1 MTLTDRQRAA
11 MSSSKPDIRI
21 VENIEKLSWEAAEK
35 FVRQSREAVRTRGTF
50 TVALAGGS
58 TPKAFYGLLGSQRG
72 ASFRARVPWGTT
84 HFFWGDERHV
94 PPDHP
99 DSNYRMA
106 HEAML
111 CRVPVAPPNVHRIKA
126 ENPDASLA
134 AEDYHQELREF
145 FRLSSGQFPRF
156 DLILLGMGPDG
167 HTASLFPGT
176 DAIQEQKKVVA
187 APWVETLRTHR
198 ITLTPPVLNNAA
210 SVIFLVSGKEKAETL
225 REVLQGEF
233 QPHRFPAQIIRPKNG
248 RLLWLVDRAA
258 ARRLL
263 FPSHAA

>member
-1 MTLTDRQRAA
+1 MLPRR
-11 MSSSKPDIRI
+11 PDVRI
-21 VENIEKLSWEAAEK
+21 VENVEKLSWEAAEH
-35 FVRQSREAVRTRGTF
+35 FVRQAREAVRTRGRF

-58 TPKAFYGLLGSQRG
+58 TPKAFYRLLGSQTG
-72 ASFRARVPWGTT
+72 APFRARVPWGAT

-99 DSNYRMA
+99 DSNFRMA
-106 HEAML
+106 DEAML
-111 CRVPVAPPNVHRIKA
+111 SRVPVAPQNVHRIRA
-126 ENPDASLA
+126 ENPDASQA
-134 AEDYHQELREF
+134 AEVYDRELREF
-145 FRLSSGQFPRF
+145 FRLPPGQLPRF

-176 DAIQEQKKVVA
+176 DALQEQKKLVA
-187 APWVETLRTHR
+187 APWVETFRTHR
-198 ITLTPPVLNNAA
+198 ITLTPPVLNNGA

-233 QPHRFPAQIIRPKNG
+233 QPHRLPAQIIRPNNR

-258 ARRLL
+258 ARRLAS
-263 FPSHAA
+263 PSP

>member
-1 MTLTDRQRAA
+1 ML
-11 MSSSKPDIRI
+11 SPKPDIRI
-21 VENIEKLSWEAAEK
+21 EENVEKLSWEAAEH
-35 FVRQSREAVRTRGTF
+35 FVRQARGAVRTRGGF
-50 TVALAGGS
+50 TAALAGGS
-58 TPKAFYGLLGSQRG
+58 TPKAFYGLLGSRRG
-72 ASFRARVPWGTT
+72 APFRARVPWGTT

-106 HEAML
+106 NEAML
-111 CRVPVAPPNVHRIKA
+111 SRVPVAPQNVHRIQA
-126 ENPDASLA
+126 ENPDAALA
-134 AEDYHQELREF
+134 ADEYTEELRRF
-145 FRLSSGQFPRF
+145 FRLGAGQFPRF

-176 DAIQEQKKVVA
+176 DAVQEQKKLVT
-187 APWVETLRTHR
+187 APWVEAFRTYR

-233 QPHRFPAQIIRPKNG
+233 QPYRFPAQIIRPTNG

-258 ARRLL
+258 ARLL
-263 FPSHAA
+263 VPPPPSLPSPS

>member
-1 MTLTDRQRAA
+1 ML
-11 MSSSKPDIRI
+11 SPKPDIRI
-21 VENIEKLSWEAAEK
+21 VENVEKLSWEAAEL
-35 FVRQSREAVRTRGTF
+35 FVRQAREAVRTRGGF

-58 TPKAFYGLLGSQRG
+58 TPKAFYELLGSRRG
-72 ASFRARVPWGTT
+72 TSFRARVPWGTT

-99 DSNYRMA
+99 DSNYRVA
-106 HEAML
+106 NEAML
-111 CRVPVAPPNVHRIKA
+111 SRVPVAPQNVHRIQA
-126 ENPDASLA
+126 ENPDASMA
-134 AEDYHQELREF
+134 AEDYDQELRGF
-145 FRLSSGQFPRF
+145 FRLPSGHFPRF

-176 DAIQEQKKVVA
+176 DVIQEQKKLVV
-187 APWVETLRTHR
+187 APWVETIRTHR

-225 REVLQGEF
+225 REVLQGEY

-248 RLLWLVDRAA
+248 RLLWLVERAA
-258 ARRLL
+258 GRLL
-263 FPSHAA
+263 R

>member
-1 MTLTDRQRAA
+1 ML
-11 MSSSKPDIRI
+11 SPKPDIRI
-21 VENIEKLSWEAAEK
+21 VENVEKLSWEAAEH
-35 FVRQSREAVRTRGTF
+35 FVRQAREAVRTRGGF

-72 ASFRARVPWGTT
+72 APFRARVPWDTT

-106 HEAML
+106 NEAML
-111 CRVPVAPPNVHRIKA
+111 SRVPVAPQNVHRIQA
-126 ENPDASLA
+126 ENPDASKA
-134 AEDYHQELREF
+134 ADEYAKELRQF
-145 FRLSSGQFPRF
+145 FRLKAGQLPRF

-176 DAIQEQKKVVA
+176 DAVQEQKKLVT
-187 APWVETLRTHR
+187 APWVETFRTYR

-233 QPHRFPAQIIRPKNG
+233 QPHRFPAQIIRPTSG

-258 ARRLL
+258 ARLL
-263 FPSHAA
+263 R